1 MFLLTLSTEAYIS
14 LLFFFFFPT
23 LFHSLKHVNCSVLEY
38 FKSLIHELQRLD
50 SVNLTGGK
58 KKTQEKGYDLEVR
71 FMF

>member
-1 MFLLTLSTEAYIS
+1 MS
-14 LLFFFFFPT
+14 LLFFVST